1 MATPEQS
8 RLFWASLELPFRAA
22 CSGDGAA
29 HKVFGLRRGGFFAL
43 FGFRVLKRGIEA
55 FRKGFR
61 SGKPV
66 GDVLVLPGTFVVDAA
81 GRVVVAAYGAHA
93 ADHPTADALLA
104 SVDSRPM

>member
-43 FGFRVLKRGIEA
+43 FGYGVLKRGIEA

-66 GDVLVLPGTFVVDAA
+66 GDVFVLPGTFVVDAA
-81 GRVVVAAYGAHA
+81 GRVVVAAYGENA
-93 ADHPTADALLA
+93 ADHLTADRLLSA
-104 SVDSRPM
+104 VDAAT